1 MNTTMQNQKADLPSL
16 PVARRKRWRLLLP
29 LSLLAAVAGWHVYK
43 PMPAGLDFAG
53 PFRPARDLRFLR
65 DITTTGADGS
75 RRFDQQIF
83 DEVFA
88 MIAEAESLLVIDMFL
103 FNDFSGK
110 EDRIHRALSRELTDA
125 IIARRQARPELRCWL
140 ITDPLN
146 TWYGGLAAP
155 HLDRL
160 RAHGVTVVTTR
171 LTALRDSN
179 PAHSVWWRLL
189 LRFWPHR
196 FGPMLPNPV
205 AGGRVPLRSYFDLF
219 NFKANHRKTV
229 IADRQGVLTALVTS
243 ANPHDASSAHHNVGV
258 VFSGPAVAD
267 LLASEAVVCTLSGA
281 PAPDVPAPVD
291 AAPDA
296 PSPLRIRVLTERAV
310 ERAALDL
317 LGRAQAGDTVTLA
330 MFYLSSRSVVRALKA
345 SHRRGARVNVLLDPN
360 KDAFGREKN
369 GIPNRPVATELMAAG
384 IPVRWVQTR
393 GEQFHTKLLVLE
405 PAEGELSVILGSSN
419 YTRRNLRNLNIETS
433 VEIRSPRAAA
443 FSTSV
448 RDYLAQAWRDEPP
461 AISGDYD
468 TYADPSRW
476 RRMIYRLQEATGL
489 STF

>member
-1 MNTTMQNQKADLPSL
+1 
-16 PVARRKRWRLLLP
+16 
-29 LSLLAAVAGWHVYK
+29 
-43 PMPAGLDFAG
+43 
-53 PFRPARDLRFLR
+53 
-65 DITTTGADGS
+65 
-75 RRFDQQIF
+75 
-83 DEVFA
+83 
-88 MIAEAESLLVIDMFL
+88 
-103 FNDFSGK
+103 
-110 EDRIHRALSRELTDA
+110 
-125 IIARRQARPELRCWL
+125 
-140 ITDPLN
+140 
-146 TWYGGLAAP
+146 
-155 HLDRL
+155 
-160 RAHGVTVVTTR
+160 
-171 LTALRDSN
+171 
-179 PAHSVWWRLL
+179 
-189 LRFWPHR
+189 
-196 FGPMLPNPV
+196 MLPNPV

-267 LLASEAVVCTLSGA
+267 LLASEAAVCTLSGA